1 MKLNLRSGLVLLA
14 VAMHLAVPV
23 TAYAKSLSP
32 ALQGDF
38 CTTSRSGPAT
48 SAPAGGD
55 FPSSFP
61 LPASGEH
68 HCAHAPCCAGGAVDV
83 AAPPRLPIVFR
94 IAFAGVRALEP
105 TPVAAPLAVIMAA
118 HPRGPPHHT

>member
-23 TAYAKSLSP
+23 VAYGQVTLP
-32 ALQGDF
+32 ALPGDF
-38 CTTSRSGPAT
+38 CSTLR
-48 SAPAGGD
+48 SAPISPAGSG

-68 HCAHAPCCAGGAVDV
+68 HCAHAPCCAGGAVNA
-83 AAPPRLPIVFR
+83 AAPPRLPVVFR
-94 IAFAGVRALEP
+94 IAPAGVPAPESMQI
-105 TPVAAPLAVIMAA
+105 AAPLAVIIAA
-118 HPRGPPHHT
+118 QPRGPPYSA

>member
-23 TAYAKSLSP
+23 MAYGQVSLP
-32 ALQGDF
+32 ALPGDF
-38 CTTSRSGPAT
+38 CSTSRTGST
-48 SAPAGGD
+48 TPAGGG

-61 LPASGEH
+61 FPPSAEP
-68 HCAHAPCCAGGAVDV
+68 HCAHAPFCAGGAVSA

-94 IAFAGVRALEP
+94 IAPAGVRAP
-105 TPVAAPLAVIMAA
+105 
-118 HPRGPPHHT
+118 